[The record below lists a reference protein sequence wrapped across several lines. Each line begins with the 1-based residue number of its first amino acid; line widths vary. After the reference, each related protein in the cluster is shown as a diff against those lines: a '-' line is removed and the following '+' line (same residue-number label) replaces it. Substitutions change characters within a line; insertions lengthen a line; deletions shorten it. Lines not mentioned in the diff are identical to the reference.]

1 MLTLSFSRILSPC
14 VSPLVVFGN
23 TLIRSCSWGVDHVA
37 RRDICGEKIN
47 WSSTFG
53 VTSVHNFDISMF
65 TPPTGAMEGWFVK
78 ADVDSRLWGGE
89 RGEVVATQVL

>member
-1 MLTLSFSRILSPC
+1 M
-14 VSPLVVFGN
+14 
-23 TLIRSCSWGVDHVA
+23 D
-37 RRDICGEKIN
+37 

-78 ADVDSRLWGGE
+78 ADVISSLWGGE
-89 RGEVVATQVL
+89 REEVVATKVLLSQEVTKSYMGEMVSSEDNILCCHA